1 MYLISQYS
9 LLIFDCI
16 GVFDSIILLVVCL
29 MINQI
34 CSHIV
39 LQEIFV
45 LVLIIITKKK
55 KIKTKQNQQ
64 KYIIQN
70 KEISYVSCVE
80 KNNKNHKPNTE

>member
-1 MYLISQYS
+1 MS
-9 LLIFDCI
+9 
-16 GVFDSIILLVVCL
+16 
-29 MINQI
+29 N
-34 CSHIV
+34 IV

-55 KIKTKQNQQ
+55 KIKTKQNKQ

-80 KNNKNHKPNTE
+80 KNKNHKPNTE

>member
-55 KIKTKQNQQ
+55 KNQNKTKPTKIYNTKQRNIIRFLCRKKQQ
-64 KYIIQN
+64 KPQ
-70 KEISYVSCVE
+70 
-80 KNNKNHKPNTE
+80 T

>member
-1 MYLISQYS
+1 MSYDQPNLFTY
-9 LLIFDCI
+9 C
-16 GVFDSIILLVVCL
+16 VAR
-29 MINQI
+29 NI
-34 CSHIV
+34 CVSSHYYH
-39 LQEIFV
+39 Q
-45 LVLIIITKKK
+45 KKK